1 MMLEMGRQPA
11 RLGSAGKERTAEP
24 GAELL
29 AFTSPGGV
37 SFAYA
42 ALSQQQ
48 GSAHCRLPGGHVV
61 LSDLFHILPDSE
73 EEIIFLP
80 AKFLF
85 FRK

>member
-80 AKFLF
+80 ANFLF